1 MIRIL
6 LADDHEMV
14 RIGVSAYLQAQPD
27 MDVVAE
33 AVNGQEAV
41 EMALQHKPDII
52 LMDMVMPIMN
62 GAEATRE
69 IVQKWPEAKVM
80 IVTSFIDDD
89 KVYPALEAGAIS
101 YLLKTSKASHIA
113 DSIRKTLSG
122 DAVLEPEVTNK
133 MMKRMRQGSE
143 HALHEDLTDRELEVL
158 LLMAEGKTNQDI
170 ADTLFI
176 ALKTAKTHVSNILSK
191 LEVSDRTQAVI
202 YAFEHQLVT
211 PKK

>member
-27 MDVVAE
+27 MEVVAE
-33 AVNGQEAV
+33 ATNGQEAV
-41 EMALQHKPDII
+41 DMALAHKPDII
-52 LMDMVMPIMN
+52 LMDMVMPILN

-69 IVQKWPEAKVM
+69 IVRQWPEAKVM
-80 IVTSFIDDD
+80 VVTSFIDDD

-113 DSIRKTLSG
+113 ESIRKTLNG

-143 HALHEDLTDRELEVL
+143 QALHKDLTDRELEVL

-170 ADTLFI
+170 ADSLYI

-202 YAFEHQLVT
+202 YAFEHQLVKS
-211 PKK
+211 KK

>member
-14 RIGVSAYLQAQPD
+14 RIGVSAYLQAQSD
-27 MDVVAE
+27 MEVVAE
-33 AVNGQEAV
+33 AINGKEAV
-41 EMALQHKPDII
+41 NMALEHRPDII
-52 LMDMVMPIMN
+52 LMDMVMPIMS

-69 IVQKWPEAKVM
+69 IVQQWPEAKVM

-113 DSIRKTLSG
+113 DSIRKTLNG

-133 MMKRMRQGSE
+133 MMKRMRQGSD
-143 HALHEDLTDRELEVL
+143 HALHDDLTDREHEVL
-158 LLMAEGKTNQDI
+158 LLMAEGKKNQDI

-202 YAFEHQLVT
+202 YAFEHKLVPT
-211 PKK
+211 KK

>member
-41 EMALQHKPDII
+41 EMALLHKPDII

-69 IVQKWPEAKVM
+69 IVQKWPAAKVM

-143 HALHEDLTDRELEVL
+143 HALHEELTDRELEVL

-170 ADTLFI
+170 ANTLFI

>member
-27 MDVVAE
+27 MEVVAE
-33 AVNGQEAV
+33 AINGREAV
-41 EMALQHKPDII
+41 DMALLHKPDII

-69 IVQKWPEAKVM
+69 IVQKWSEAKVM

-113 DSIRKTLSG
+113 DSIRKTLNG

-133 MMKRMRQGSE
+133 MMKRMRQGSD
-143 HALHEDLTDRELEVL
+143 HALHEDLTDREREVL
-158 LLMAEGKTNQDI
+158 LLMAQGKANQDI
-170 ADTLFI
+170 ADTLYI

-202 YAFEHQLVT
+202 YAFEHKLVPT
-211 PKK
+211 KK

>member
-41 EMALQHKPDII
+41 DMALQHKPDII

-143 HALHEDLTDRELEVL
+143 HALHEDLTDREIEVL

>member
-14 RIGVSAYLQAQPD
+14 RIGVSAYLQAQSD
-27 MDVVAE
+27 MEVVAE
-33 AVNGQEAV
+33 AINGKEAV
-41 EMALQHKPDII
+41 NMALEHRPDII

-69 IVQKWPEAKVM
+69 IVQQWPEAKVM

-113 DSIRKTLSG
+113 DSIRKTLNG

-133 MMKRMRQGSE
+133 MMKRMRQGSD
-143 HALHEDLTDRELEVL
+143 HALHEDLTDREHEVL

-170 ADTLFI
+170 ANTLFI

-202 YAFEHQLVT
+202 YAFEHKLVPT
-211 PKK
+211 KK

>member
-27 MDVVAE
+27 MEVVAE

-41 EMALQHKPDII
+41 DLALEHRPDII
-52 LMDMVMPIMN
+52 LMDMVMPILN

-69 IVQKWPEAKVM
+69 IIQKWPTAKVM
-80 IVTSFIDDD
+80 VVTSFIDDD

-122 DAVLEPEVTNK
+122 NAVLEPEVTNK
-133 MMKRMRQGSE
+133 MMMRMRQGSG
-143 HALHEDLTDRELEVL
+143 HALHEDLTDREREVL
-158 LLMAEGKTNQDI
+158 LLMAEGKTNQEI
-170 ADTLFI
+170 ADTLYI

-191 LEVSDRTQAVI
+191 LEVNDRTQAVI
-202 YAFEHQLVT
+202 YAYEHKLVST
-211 PKK
+211 KK

>member
-14 RIGVSAYLQAQPD
+14 RIGVAAYLRSQPD
-27 MDVVAE
+27 MEVVAE
-33 AVNGQEAV
+33 ATNGREAV
-41 EMALQHKPDII
+41 DLALLHRPDII
-52 LMDMVMPIMN
+52 LMDMVMPVMN
-62 GAEATRE
+62 GAEATKE
-69 IVQKWPEAKVM
+69 IVSKWPEAKVM
-80 IVTSFIDDD
+80 VVTSFIDDD

-113 DSIRKTLSG
+113 DSIRKTLTGS
-122 DAVLEPEVTNK
+122 AVLEPEVTDK
-133 MMKRMRQGSE
+133 MMQRMRKGSNR
-143 HALHEDLTDRELEVL
+143 ALHEELTDRELEVL
-158 LLMAEGKTNQDI
+158 LLMAEGKTNQEL

-202 YAFEHQLVT
+202 YAFEHQLVQN
-211 PKK
+211 KK

>member
-27 MDVVAE
+27 MEVVAE
-33 AVNGQEAV
+33 ATNGQEAV
-41 EMALQHKPDII
+41 DMALAHKPDII
-52 LMDMVMPIMN
+52 LMDMVMPILN

-69 IVQKWPEAKVM
+69 IVRQWPEAKVM
-80 IVTSFIDDD
+80 VVTSFIDDD

-113 DSIRKTLSG
+113 ESIRKTLNG

-143 HALHEDLTDRELEVL
+143 QALHEDLTDRELEVL
-158 LLMAEGKTNQDI
+158 LLMTEGKTNQDI
-170 ADTLFI
+170 ADSLYI

-202 YAFEHQLVT
+202 YAFEHQLVKS
-211 PKK
+211 KK

>member
-27 MDVVAE
+27 MEVVAE
-33 AVNGQEAV
+33 ATNGQEAV
-41 EMALQHKPDII
+41 DMALAHKPDII
-52 LMDMVMPIMN
+52 LMDMVMPILN

-69 IVQKWPEAKVM
+69 IVRQWPEAKVM
-80 IVTSFIDDD
+80 VVTSFIDDD

-113 DSIRKTLSG
+113 ESIRKTLNG

-143 HALHEDLTDRELEVL
+143 QALHEDLTDRELEVL

-170 ADTLFI
+170 ADSLYI

-202 YAFEHQLVT
+202 YAFEHQLVKS
-211 PKK
+211 KK

>member
-27 MDVVAE
+27 MEVVAE
-33 AVNGQEAV
+33 ATNGLEAV
-41 EMALQHKPDII
+41 DMALAHKPDII
-52 LMDMVMPIMN
+52 LMDMVMPILN

-69 IVQKWPEAKVM
+69 IVRQWPEAKVM
-80 IVTSFIDDD
+80 VVTSFIDDD

-113 DSIRKTLSG
+113 ESIRKTLNG

-143 HALHEDLTDRELEVL
+143 QALHEDLTDRELEVL

-170 ADTLFI
+170 ADSLYI

-202 YAFEHQLVT
+202 YAFEHQLVKS
-211 PKK
+211 KK

>member
-27 MDVVAE
+27 MEVVAE
-33 AVNGQEAV
+33 ATNGQEAV
-41 EMALQHKPDII
+41 DMALVHKPDII
-52 LMDMVMPIMN
+52 LMDMVMPILN

-69 IVQKWPEAKVM
+69 IVRQWPEAKVM
-80 IVTSFIDDD
+80 VVTSFIDDD

-113 DSIRKTLSG
+113 ESIRKTLNG

-143 HALHEDLTDRELEVL
+143 QALHEDLTDRELEVL
-158 LLMAEGKTNQDI
+158 LLMTEGKTNQDI
-170 ADTLFI
+170 ADSLYI

-202 YAFEHQLVT
+202 YAFEHQLVKS
-211 PKK
+211 KK

>member
-14 RIGVSAYLQAQPD
+14 RIGVSAYLQAQSD
-27 MDVVAE
+27 MEVVAE

-41 EMALQHKPDII
+41 KLALELRPDII
-52 LMDMVMPIMN
+52 LMDMVMPIMS
-62 GAEATRE
+62 GAEATKE
-69 IVQKWPEAKVM
+69 IIQKWPEAKVM

-113 DSIRKTLSG
+113 ESIRRTLHG
-122 DAVLEPEVTNK
+122 DAVLEPEVTSK
-133 MMKRMRQGSE
+133 MMKRMRQGAG
-143 HALHEDLTDRELEVL
+143 HPLHEDLTDRELEVL
-158 LLMAEGKTNQDI
+158 LLMAKGKTNQDI

-176 ALKTAKTHVSNILSK
+176 AIKTVKTHVSNILSK

-202 YAFEHQLVT
+202 YAFEHNLVLT
-211 PKK
+211 NN

>member
-27 MDVVAE
+27 MEVVAE

-143 HALHEDLTDRELEVL
+143 QALHEDLTDREREVL

-202 YAFEHQLVT
+202 YAFEHKLVT